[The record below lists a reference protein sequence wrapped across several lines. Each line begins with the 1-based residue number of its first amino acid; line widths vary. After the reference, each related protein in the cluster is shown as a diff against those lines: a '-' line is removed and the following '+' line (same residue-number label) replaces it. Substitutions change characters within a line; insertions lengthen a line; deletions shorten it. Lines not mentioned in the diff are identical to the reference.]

1 MDKSALKLPD
11 MSSATARRYVE
22 EMTRLYPEY
31 EERLQGRPPREVDL
45 ELVVHGQISEPDL
58 LEIYKRISEIPEL
71 EEEEAKTVDPFPG
84 VSPEFL
90 QNWAVLP
97 WQWDETQITLL
108 VSDPYAAVQC
118 GYLFRKMFNRIPYFL
133 ITRRSLVD
141 RLIRKTYFETDPSG
155 MGDGASEESLINM
168 ASDARIVRLVNEML
182 SRSTELNASDIHIE
196 PDEQNV
202 TIRFRID
209 GLLRQF
215 MVLPMTEY
223 PAISS
228 RIKLIGGL
236 NIAESRLPQDGRAN
250 LQIGRLEMDVR
261 ISTIPIVHGESI
273 VMRILRKDRI
283 EFDLRNLGMD
293 ESVLERFDKLV
304 KIPHGM
310 ILVAGPTGSGKTTTL
325 YSVIAGLNRPDKKII
340 TVEDPVEYRFAGLS
354 QMQVNHKVGLTFA
367 NGLRSIVRQDPDIIL
382 VGEIRDRE
390 TAEIAVNAALTGH
403 LVLSTI
409 HTNDAPGAVSRLLD
423 MGVESFLLS
432 SALFGVIS
440 QRLVRKICPACHG
453 KKVTPG
459 MADDGTGSNICRLC
473 RGSGYKGR
481 MGIYELMIVNDDIRQ
496 AITQRRDNADIFHL
510 AQKSGMTPLIEDG
523 FRKVKLGQTT
533 AEEVARAANTFNLE
547 DKPKPVVV
555 TPEPDMPDVIPV
567 IIPAPDT
574 LTL

>member
-1 MDKSALKLPD
+1 MDNVMKLPD
-11 MSSATARRYVE
+11 MSPAAVARYVE
-22 EMTRLYPEY
+22 EMTRLFPEY
-31 EERLQGRPPREVDL
+31 EERLQGRPPRDVDI
-45 ELVVHGQISEPDL
+45 ELVVHGQISEADL
-58 LEIYKRISEIPEL
+58 VDVYKRVSGLPEL
-71 EEEEAKTVDPFPG
+71 EEEDTRNPEPFPDIA
-84 VSPEFL
+84 PDFL
-90 QNWAVLP
+90 QNWAIIP
-97 WQWDETQITLL
+97 WQWDEVSVTLL
-108 VSDPYAAVQC
+108 VSDPYAAAQC
-118 GYLFRKMFNRIPYFL
+118 GYLFKRMYNRTPDFL
-133 ITRRSLVD
+133 LTRRSLVD
-141 RLIRKTYFETDPSG
+141 RMIRKIYFESDSMG
-155 MGDGASEESLINM
+155 MAGDTSEESLINM

-202 TIRFRID
+202 AIRFRID

-236 NIAESRLPQDGRAN
+236 NIAEARLPQDGRAN

-293 ESVLERFDKLV
+293 EETLERFDKLV
-304 KIPHGM
+304 RIPHGM

-325 YSVIAGLNRPDKKII
+325 YSVMAGLNRPDRKII

-432 SALFGVIS
+432 SALFGVLS

-453 KKVTPG
+453 KK
-459 MADDGTGSNICRLC
+459 GTGEDMCRVC

-481 MGIYELMIVNDDIRQ
+481 MGIYELMLVNDDIRQ
-496 AITQRRDNADIFHL
+496 AITQRHDNADIFRL
-510 AQKSGMTPLIEDG
+510 AQESGMTPLIQDG
-523 FRKVKLGQTT
+523 LRKVRLGLTT
-533 AEEVARAANTFNLE
+533 AEEVARAANTFE
-547 DKPKPVVV
+547 S
-555 TPEPDMPDVIPV
+555 TSAPEPQPE
-567 IIPAPDT
+567 APSLEEFSKD
-574 LTL
+574 LTAEMMAGASTENTES

>member
-1 MDKSALKLPD
+1 METEGPVLHLPD
-11 MSSATARRYVE
+11 LSEAALARYAE
-22 EMTRLYPEY
+22 EMGKLIPDYAEK
-31 EERLQGRPPREVDL
+31 LVGRTPRDL
-45 ELVVHGQISEPDL
+45 DIEMVVHGQISEADL
-58 LEIYKRISEIPEL
+58 LEVYKRVSEIPEL
-71 EEEEAKTVDPFPG
+71 EEEENKLLEPFPDISG
-84 VSPEFL
+84 EFL
-90 QNWAVLP
+90 QNWALIP
-97 WQWDETQITLL
+97 WQWDEDTVTLL
-108 VSDPYAAVQC
+108 VSDPYAAAQC
-118 GYLFRKMFNRIPYFL
+118 GYIFKRMYGRTPDFILS
-133 ITRRSLVD
+133 RRSFVD
-141 RLIRKTYFETDPSG
+141 RLIRKTYFEVDPG
-155 MGDGASEESLINM
+155 LAGGTSEESLINM

-215 MVLPMTEY
+215 MVLPMNEY

-236 NIAESRLPQDGRAN
+236 NIAESRRPQDGRAN

-293 ESVLERFDKLV
+293 ERLLERFDRLV

-325 YSVIAGLNRPDKKII
+325 YSVVAGLNRPDKKII

-367 NGLRSIVRQDPDIIL
+367 DGLRSIVRQDPDIIL

-432 SALFGVIS
+432 SALFGVLS

-453 KKVTPG
+453 KKIVEG
-459 MADDGTGSNICRLC
+459 IEDDGMGSNICRVC

-496 AITQRRDNADIFHL
+496 AITQRHDNSEIYHL
-510 AQKSGMTPLIEDG
+510 AQKSGMVPLIEDG
-523 FRKVKLGQTT
+523 FRKVKMGQTT

-547 DKPKPVVV
+547 DDPKKPVDPVV
-555 TPEPDMPDVIPV
+555 ETVE
-567 IIPAPDT
+567 IPAIPPVVK
-574 LTL
+574 

>member
-1 MDKSALKLPD
+1 MSNNPYTLTELTAIPIQAYIDEMAKNMPD
-11 MSSATARRYVE
+11 YLEKVE
-22 EMTRLYPEY
+22 
-31 EERLQGRPPREVDL
+31 GRIPREVDI
-45 ELVVHGQISEPDL
+45 ELVIHGEIAEADL
-58 LEIYKRISEIPEL
+58 LAVYKKVSQMPEF
-71 EEEEAKTVDPFPG
+71 EEEDTRNVDRFPN
-84 VSPEFL
+84 VSPDFL
-90 QNWAVLP
+90 QGNACIP
-97 WQWDETQITLL
+97 WQWDESHITLL
-108 VSDPYAAVQC
+108 VSDPYVAPQV
-118 GYLFRKMFNRIPYFL
+118 GYLFKRLYKLDPEFL
-133 ITRRSLVD
+133 LVRRSLVD
-141 RLIRKTYFETDPSG
+141 RMVRKIYFENDNVNNA
-155 MGDGASEESLINM
+155 DLNSEESLINM

-209 GLLRQF
+209 GMLRQF
-215 MVLPMTEY
+215 MVLPMSEY
-223 PAISS
+223 PAIAS
-228 RIKLIGGL
+228 RIKLVGGL

-250 LQIGRLEMDVR
+250 LQIGRTEMDVR

-293 ESVLERFDKLV
+293 EEMLVRFDKLV

-325 YSVIAGLNRPDKKII
+325 YSVITGLNRTDRKII

-354 QMQVNHKVGLTFA
+354 QMQVNHKVNLTFA

-409 HTNDAPGAVSRLLD
+409 HTNDAPGAVSRMLD

-432 SALFGVIS
+432 SALFGVLS
-440 QRLVRKICPACHG
+440 QRLVRKICPACKGAKMVDDPEGENG
-453 KKVTPG
+453 KSPCK
-459 MADDGTGSNICRLC
+459 MC

-481 MGIYELMIVNDDIRQ
+481 MGIYELMLVNDEIRQ
-496 AITQRRDNADIFHL
+496 AITQRKDNSEIFKL
-510 AQKSGMTPLIEDG
+510 ATKSGMVPLIEDG
-523 FRKVKLGQTT
+523 KKKVKQKLTT
-533 AEEVARAANTFNLE
+533 EEEVARAANTFNIE
-547 DKPKPVVV
+547 DNAPKLSVVN
-555 TPEPDMPDVIPV
+555 PEPASATI
-567 IIPAPDT
+567 AEGK
-574 LTL
+574 